1 MLTPPVYWR
10 VAISDSSEPP
20 SSNFSPPQ
28 ALASQGRPPKKGDGI
43 ILAGYDQEAKTGL
56 IEHLGIITAGQ
67 GASVAV
73 DWKPVNDKGVKMAM
87 VYGDQ
92 SKPGLYVVRYTFPVG
107 TMSSPHSHSTD
118 RIIAVIKGTWYTGT
132 DGIWD
137 PTTTVALKPGS
148 YMIHPAGKVHFDGAK
163 TEEAIVQITG
173 MGPVIT
179 VSDAPNE
186 ESFGSPHKLK

>member
-1 MLTPPVYWR
+1 MSRISSITSLILAASLASINAHAETDADGFVR
-10 VAISDSSEPP
+10 VAPE
-20 SSNFSPPQ
+20 Q
-28 ALASQGRPPKKGDGI
+28 
-43 ILAGYDQEAKTGL
+43 
-56 IEHLGIITAGQ
+56 
-67 GASVAV
+67 V
-73 DWKPVNDKGVKMAM
+73 DWKSVNDKGVKMAM

-163 TEEAIVQITG
+163 NEEAIVQITG
-173 MGPVIT
+173 IGPVIT